1 LLTSLLVGTGG
12 AFASPDNSD
21 DAAPVDAALLASPAP
36 TGLGLGEA
44 LTATG
49 ATRVVAPAQ
58 SESALPSAVAAEIIR
73 EVQAGAGTVEPTRP
87 IPRPA
92 AASSSAARK
101 SLDADDALR
110 EWGKAAAAWVKQ
122 TIPWL
127 RKNEDDERRQQA
139 TGPGH
144 PEWDESPLEPSNTKL
159 GGSTG
164 NLQPINTAPPGP
176 STSMGYG
183 AAPRPAVYDPEP
195 NLIREIID
203 TVRTVLEH
211 PMTWL
216 VGALVIAGAIA
227 VKRLDRR
234 PTK

>member
-1 LLTSLLVGTGG
+1 LLTFLLVGMGG
-12 AFASPDNSD
+12 AFADQDSSD
-21 DAAPVDAALLASPAP
+21 DAAPVDAALFSSPAL
-36 TGLGLGEA
+36 TGPGLGEV

-49 ATRVVAPAQ
+49 AARVVVPTQ
-58 SESALPSAVAAEIIR
+58 SESASPSAVAAEIIR
-73 EVQAGAGTVEPTRP
+73 EVQAGAGTAEPTRTV
-87 IPRPA
+87 PRPA
-92 AASSSAARK
+92 AASSSAART
-101 SLDADDALR
+101 SPGADDALR
-110 EWGKAAAAWVKQ
+110 EWGKAAVAWVKQ

-127 RKNEDDERRQQA
+127 RKDGEDEHQPQA
-139 TGPGH
+139 NGPSQ
-144 PEWDESPLEPSNTKL
+144 PDWDESALEPGKAGR

-164 NLQPINTAPPGP
+164 NFQAINTAPTGPG
-176 STSMGYG
+176 TSVGYG
-183 AAPRPAVYDPEP
+183 AAPRVTVYDPAP
-195 NLIREIID
+195 NLIREVIE